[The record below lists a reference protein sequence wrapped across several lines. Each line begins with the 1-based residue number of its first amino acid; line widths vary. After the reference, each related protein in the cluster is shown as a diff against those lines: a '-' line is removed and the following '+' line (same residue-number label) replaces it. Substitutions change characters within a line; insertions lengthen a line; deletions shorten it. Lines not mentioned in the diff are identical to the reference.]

1 MSNAAT
7 STQNYGRDFAVVS
20 TSTGPDIDFAHL
32 AAGVDVLA
40 NSLYCRLTTPH
51 GSVIDSPNDCLD
63 LRALLGAG
71 LTQADMQSVQQRV
84 QRECE
89 RDARVLGASVTATYN
104 QASRVLSL
112 VIRVAT
118 AQGPFSMTL
127 SVSDLT
133 VALITASAK

>member
-1 MSNAAT
+1 MSNAG

-20 TSTGPDIDFAHL
+20 TATGPDIDFAHL
-32 AAGVDVLA
+32 SSGVNVLA

-51 GSVIDSPNDCLD
+51 GSVIDSPNDCID
-63 LRALLGAG
+63 VRSLLGAG
-71 LTQADMQSVQQRV
+71 LTQADMQVVQQRV

-89 RDARVLGASVTATYN
+89 RDARVLSATVTATYN
-104 QASRVLSL
+104 QASRVLDL
-112 VIRVAT
+112 VIRVQT

-127 SVSDLT
+127 SVNDLS